1 MRKSVSRFLL
11 VALLLVLV
19 ASMTACGKADT
30 PAAKEKPKEKF
41 PTRPITVF
49 CNFGAGGS
57 SDLGTRALMAVV
69 EKDLGVPITVM
80 NKPGAGGWIG
90 WMELLKA
97 KPDGYTISL
106 INTPNLITGYMD
118 PKQNRKETLD
128 SFALIANH
136 VTDPGA
142 IAIRNDEKRFTNIKE
157 LVEYAKKNMVTTT
170 STGITGDDHIAAL
183 KFNKKYGTK
192 FEAVHN
198 RGANETITQVL
209 GGHVDV
215 MFANVGDVTTLHK
228 AKEIKVLAVMSD
240 KRSSLLPEIPTLK
253 ELGYDG
259 VVSWSA
265 RGFAAPKGTDPAI
278 VAILSAAIERAT
290 KNPDHMKKM
299 ADMGLTL
306 DYQNQE
312 GVYKSLKVEEQG
324 IVGIKDLLG
333 WK

>member
-1 MRKSVSRFLL
+1 MRKMLGKLSIVMLM
-11 VALLLVLV
+11 LVLV
-19 ASMTACGKADT
+19 FSLTACGKSDS
-30 PAAKEKPKEKF
+30 PAAKEKPKEKY
-41 PTRPITVF
+41 PTRAITVF
-49 CNFGAGGS
+49 VNYGAGGS

-69 EKDLGVPITVM
+69 EKDLGVPVNVI
-80 NKPGAGGWIG
+80 NKSGAGGWVG
-90 WMELLKA
+90 WAELLKS

-118 PKQNRKETLD
+118 PKSNRKESID

-142 IAIRNDEKRFTNIKE
+142 IAIRVDEKRFTNIKE
-157 LVEYAKKNMVTTT
+157 LVEYAKKNVVTTT
-170 STGITGDDHIAAL
+170 STGIAGDDHIAAL

-198 RGANETITQVL
+198 RGANETITTVL

-228 AKEIKVLAVMSD
+228 NKEIKVLAVMDDNRSPLLSD
-240 KRSSLLPEIPTLK
+240 IPTLK
-253 ELGYDG
+253 EQGFDG

-278 VAILSAAIERAT
+278 IAVLTAAIEKAT
-290 KNPDHMKKM
+290 KNPEHRKKM
-299 ADMGLTL
+299 DEMGLQL
-306 DYQNQE
+306 DYQNPE
-312 GVYKSLKVEEQG
+312 GVYKSLKREEQG
-324 IVGIKDLLG
+324 VTDIKDLLG
-333 WK
+333 W

>member
-1 MRKSVSRFLL
+1 MRKMVSRFLL
-11 VALLLVLV
+11 VAFMLFIG
-19 ASMTACGKADT
+19 AGMIGCGKTET
-30 PAAKEKPKEKF
+30 PAAKEKPKEKY
-41 PTRPITVF
+41 PTRAITVF
-49 CNFGAGGS
+49 VNYGAGGS

-69 EKDLGVPITVM
+69 EKDLGVPINVM

-118 PKQNRKETLD
+118 PKQNRKENID

-142 IAIRNDEKRFTNIKE
+142 IAIRNDEKRFTNMKE
-157 LVEYAKKNMVTTT
+157 LVEYAKKNIVTTT

-183 KFNKKYGTK
+183 KLNKQYGTK

-228 AKEIKVLAVMSD
+228 NKEIKVLAVMSE
-240 KRSSLLPEIPTLK
+240 KRSPLLAEIPTLK
-253 ELGYDG
+253 ELGYEG
-259 VVSWSA
+259 VYSWSA
-265 RGFAAPKGTDPAI
+265 RGFAAPKGTDPSVIA
-278 VAILSAAIERAT
+278 VLTAAIERAT

-299 ADMGLTL
+299 AEMGLTL
-306 DYQNQE
+306 DYQNPE
-312 GVYKSLKVEEQG
+312 GIYKSLKVEEQG
-324 IVGIKDLLG
+324 VVGIKDLLG